1 MMVILGCTDEY
12 VKYAVVSVENKM
24 PRSFSLDAFNVICQ
38 IAPTHLV
45 SFQSEEKFPRY
56 FHANAKLRLTS
67 VNFPRKV
74 SGSARNP
81 TENLH
86 VLFQQTSF
94 GQMESTSHLR
104 DITHQIHRHHAQD
117 SQTSCTRFTD
127 ITHQTHGHNIVSEEF
142 RTPEQ

>member
-1 MMVILGCTDEY
+1 
-12 VKYAVVSVENKM
+12 M

-45 SFQSEEKFPRY
+45 SFQSDEIFLRF
-56 FHANAKLRLTS
+56 FHANAKLPLTS

-94 GQMESTSHLR
+94 GQMESTSYLR

-117 SQTSCTRFTD
+117 SQTSRARFTD
-127 ITHQTHGHNIVSEEF
+127 ITHQTFRHNIVSEES